1 MRRMLAV
8 LIMLAVSVVAATA
21 QPREL
26 DLDVPPTAVVAT
38 IKITVRPARG
48 AVLLYT
54 WPDYDRPIRFS
65 GPSSTRVLPLPSR
78 TVRIELV
85 EGAKAFQIKIL
96 GRIDGLD
103 GTKIRSPSSR

>member
-21 QPREL
+21 QPREF

-38 IKITVRPARG
+38 IKVTVKPARG

-54 WPDYDRPIRFS
+54 GPDYDRPIRFP
-65 GPSSTRVLPLPSR
+65 GPSSTRVVPLPSR

-85 EGAKAFQIKIL
+85 DGAKTFEMKIL

-103 GTKIRSPSSR
+103 GTKIKAPSR